1 MQLLKDINFRDLEG
15 RYALLLPKTPV
26 AGLELA
32 DGRGCVIWTYID
44 HVRGLRCLCL
54 AEGDFDAASKRLQLH
69 PLEQDRLK
77 ELDYEQLQGCETLL
91 LPEKLP
97 QLEQYGSLLTALAGQ
112 HKPDEELAATR
123 RVTNL
128 DGSRVPGHP
137 DEVQVYLVRGET
149 NVCCTVRVEG
159 IREYAYYGELLEEPE
174 LDFGVHQGQI
184 LNFYNV
190 KNSLGIMCISIF
202 EDK

>member
-1 MQLLKDINFRDLEG
+1 MQLFKNMNFRDLEG
-15 RYALLLPKTPV
+15 RYALLLPKTPLS
-26 AGLELA
+26 GMELA
-32 DGRGCVIWTYID
+32 EGRGCVIWTYID

-54 AEGDFDAASKRLQLH
+54 AEGDFDADSKSLQLH
-69 PLEQDRLK
+69 PLNEDGLK
-77 ELDYEQLQGCETLL
+77 ELYYEQLQECETLL

-97 QLEQYGSLLTALAGQ
+97 QMKQYGALLTALTEQ
-112 HKPDEELAATR
+112 HRPDEELATTR

-128 DGSRVPGHP
+128 DGCRVPGHP

-149 NVCCTVRVEG
+149 TVCCKVRVKG

-174 LDFGVHQGQI
+174 LDFGAHQGQ
-184 LNFYNV
+184 LLSFYNV

-202 EDK
+202 ENK